1 MKICVRR
8 CPREHLSN
16 MAEIYLFYTR
26 TNSSLCRYD
35 FDFTNAAA
43 IRSNPVY
50 QPYIEEKDRYS
61 FDRYR
66 EPFRDPNALSSIN
79 ETGLCPVLPVV
90 PT

>member
-1 MKICVRR
+1 
-8 CPREHLSN
+8 

-50 QPYIEEKDRYS
+50 QPYIDEKERRNFNQYQQIP
-61 FDRYR
+61 Y
-66 EPFRDPNALSSIN
+66 RDPNALMSAVN